1 MSNFPPRVVPEVQKR
16 ADAARI
22 AYEKAITLRHQLEGG
37 FMAPELGFPGMT
49 PQEAISSEWLTSYKE
64 AGGDETRFFEDAVAS
79 LRRLRIGVRIKALY
93 EATQRDDAGLALEG
107 IDWVDSLWPT
117 SKGSERS
124 GYSP

>member
-1 MSNFPPRVVPEVQKR
+1 LPEKPEGPYEENPNEYSPRVVPEVQKR

-22 AYEKAITLRHQLEGG
+22 AYEKAITLRHQPEGG

-79 LRRLRIGVRIKALY
+79 LRRLRIGVRI
-93 EATQRDDAGLALEG
+93 
-107 IDWVDSLWPT
+107 
-117 SKGSERS
+117 
-124 GYSP
+124 

>member
-1 MSNFPPRVVPEVQKR
+1 MSNLPPRVVPEVQNR
-16 ADAARI
+16 ANAART
-22 AYEKAITLRHQLEGG
+22 AYENATNLRRQLQSGYT
-37 FMAPELGFPGMT
+37 APELGFPDMT

-79 LRRLRIGVRIKALY
+79 LRRLRIGVRIKALH

-117 SKGSERS
+117 SRSSERI
-124 GYSP
+124 G